1 MPSRHQIGRLW
12 PFGEGGGRGPRRG
25 EGPAGPGTKRPRSR
39 LKARPGAQRGDL
51 VIPVNRR
58 HVLGLGLT
66 SVLAAV
72 TGHATAAAA
81 DGPHLGPPQ
90 PFDPDALRRQ
100 AQALAAQPYV
110 PPRAPDATLV
120 QDIDF
125 DAIQKIKFRPECAL
139 WENRPGSL
147 PVRFFHLDKFNF
159 LPIDVHAV
167 AKGKARRV
175 LFSKDCF
182 AYGDPALAARLPDD
196 LGFSGFRVM
205 NSRTSDTDWLA
216 FQGASY
222 FRSSG
227 PRGQYGTSAR
237 GIAVDTGLPQPEEFP
252 RFSQFWLMETGAPD
266 IVTIYALLE
275 GASVTGAYRFDARKG
290 DTAIVMTVHV
300 DLFARKDVAR
310 LGIAPLTSM
319 YWYGENDRR
328 HALDWRPEVHDC
340 DGLALWT
347 GKGERIWRPL
357 IDPPSVLTN
366 SYLDVDPKGFGLLQ
380 RDHDFNDYQDDGA
393 FYNRRPSVW
402 VEPVGKWG
410 AGAVQLVEI
419 PTDDEIHDN
428 IVAYWLPDKPVKTG
442 ESISLDY
449 RLYWQDDEP
458 HPPNLARV
466 VATRIGRGGVPGQP
480 PPPNEWKFVIDF
492 EGGPIEQMAPRYD
505 IKPVVTVSRGK
516 VINPYVVKVVDTNRW
531 RGFFDVAIDG
541 KEPVDLRC
549 YLKLGD
555 QTLSETWLYEFF
567 P

>member
-1 MPSRHQIGRLW
+1 MSASLRAPHTAIYRSGGWNHVGSLNFESRAETSRVVPI
-12 PFGEGGGRGPRRG
+12 PIDRR
-25 EGPAGPGTKRPRSR
+25 
-39 LKARPGAQRGDL
+39 QC
-51 VIPVNRR
+51 I
-58 HVLGLGLT
+58 GLGAAL
-66 SVLAAV
+66 LAFLSGA
-72 TGHATAAAA
+72 GRSYAAA
-81 DGPHLGPPQ
+81 DGLQLGPPQ
-90 PFDPDALRRQ
+90 PFDPDALRQ
-100 AQALAAQPYV
+100 HAQALAAQPYTA
-110 PPRAPDATLV
+110 PRAPDPMLV
-120 QDIDF
+120 NGIDF

-139 WENRPGSL
+139 WKNGPGSL

-159 LPIDVHAV
+159 LPVDVHAV
-167 AKGKARRV
+167 SNGKARRV

-182 AYGDPALAARLPDD
+182 AYGDPSLAARLPDD

-205 NSRTSDTDWLA
+205 NSRTSETDWLA

-237 GIAVDTGLPQPEEFP
+237 GIAVNTGLPQPEEFP
-252 RFSQFWLMETGAPD
+252 RFSHFWLLETGAPD

-275 GASVTGAYRFDARKG
+275 GASVTGAYRFDARRG
-290 DTAIVMTVHV
+290 DAAIVMTVHV
-300 DLFARKDVAR
+300 DLFARTDVPR
-310 LGIAPLTSM
+310 LGFAPLTSM

-328 HALDWRPEVHDC
+328 HAVDWRPEVHDC

-366 SYLDVDPKGFGLLQ
+366 SFLDVDPKGFGLLQ

-393 FYNRRPSVW
+393 FYDRRPSVW
-402 VEPVGKWG
+402 VEPIGGWG
-410 AGAVQLVEI
+410 EGAVQLLEI

-428 IVAYWLPDKPVKTG
+428 IVAYWVPKKPVKAG

-505 IKPVVTVSRGK
+505 IKPVVTLSRGK

-531 RGFFDVAIDG
+531 RGFFDVAFEG
-541 KEPVDLRC
+541 QEPLEMRC

-555 QTLSETWLYEFF
+555 QTLSETWLYQFYG
-567 P
+567 